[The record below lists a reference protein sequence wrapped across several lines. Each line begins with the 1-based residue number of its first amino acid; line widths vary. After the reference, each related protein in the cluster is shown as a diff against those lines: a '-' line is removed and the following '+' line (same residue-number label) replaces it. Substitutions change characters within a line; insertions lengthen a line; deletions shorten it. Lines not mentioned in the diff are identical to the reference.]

1 MDDAPALHTPGP
13 VAPGSDG
20 AGIGVR
26 RLVGV
31 YHADGSVVGELR
43 YWVGARLGRA
53 HCALC
58 DVTHGTFRARP
69 EWKACVAALPV
80 PFTTVHLDEREPALR
95 DATEGRTPCVA
106 AEGPAGW
113 SVLVTAAEIEAC
125 AGSPEALAEVIT
137 TALGRRP

>member
-1 MDDAPALHTPGP
+1 
-13 VAPGSDG
+13 
-20 AGIGVR
+20 VR

-31 YHADGSVVGELR
+31 YHADGSVMGELR

-80 PFTTVHLDEREPALR
+80 PFTTVHLDERDPDLR
-95 DATEGRTPCVA
+95 AATEGRTPCVA
-106 AEGPAGW
+106 AEGPSGW
-113 SVLVTAAEIEAC
+113 SVLVTASEIEAC
-125 AGSPEALAEVIT
+125 AGSPAAIAEAIT
-137 TALGRRP
+137 TALGHA